1 MVLVFFVVNLL
12 RIDLYD
18 VVKEI
23 KKGRDTMKTIIKRS
37 ILDYLK
43 NPVLW
48 IGLIIIVASMYQC
61 LSSYLQIH
69 YIKQNEQIT
78 QNDVALEDADVMD
91 GYIPTSDDKER
102 RREWEDTIKE
112 TLMDTSKNGFG
123 FSRQEADHVM
133 KEIQNMDVKTASEFL
148 ESQYGYYNAIY
159 AYEDLE
165 IHKGQQKNQS
175 LYRAEIIRT
184 FFSWYFAKKFTD
196 LQDCIWPFLQQSCY
210 HFYYSGYT
218 KSTYELLHT
227 KPVTAIQ
234 YICGKVISGFISM
247 LGVLVI
253 LNVIFFM
260 LCLKTSLESGFPVT
274 PIDFCVNSLIY
285 IVPNLLMICCVYTI
299 TALIFKNPLP
309 AAPILFLHIIYS
321 NMLTMKN
328 DIYYMRP
335 FSIMVRFPGRFFET
349 HVAKMSNIN
358 QIILVISSVILVC
371 ISVTI
376 WKRRRV
382 H

>member
-165 IHKGQQKNQS
+165 IHKGT
-175 LYRAEIIRT
+175 AEEINHYIERKLSEHS
-184 FFSWYFAKKFTD
+184 FSWYFAKKFTD
-196 LQDCIWPFLQQSCY
+196 FAGLHMAFFATVLLSFLFIQD
-210 HFYYSGYT
+210 T
-218 KSTYELLHT
+218 RKSTYEL
-227 KPVTAIQ
+227 
-234 YICGKVISGFISM
+234 Y
-247 LGVLVI
+247 
-253 LNVIFFM
+253 
-260 LCLKTSLESGFPVT
+260 
-274 PIDFCVNSLIY
+274 SLIY

-299 TALIFKNPLP
+299 TAVIFKNPLP

>member
-43 NPVLW
+43 NHVLW

-78 QNDVALEDADVMD
+78 QSDVALEDADVMD

-148 ESQYGYYNAIY
+148 ESQYG
-159 AYEDLE
+159 
-165 IHKGQQKNQS
+165 K
-175 LYRAEIIRT
+175 
-184 FFSWYFAKKFTD
+184 
-196 LQDCIWPFLQQSCY
+196 
-210 HFYYSGYT
+210 GYT
-218 KSTYELLHT
+218 AEVKALLT
-227 KPVTAIQ
+227 KRGVNKLSDINPKDYAALLAEVE
-234 YICGKVISGFISM
+234 VI
-247 LGVLVI
+247 
-253 LNVIFFM
+253 
-260 LCLKTSLESGFPVT
+260 
-274 PIDFCVNSLIY
+274 VN
-285 IVPNLLMICCVYTI
+285 
-299 TALIFKNPLP
+299 A
-309 AAPILFLHIIYS
+309 
-321 NMLTMKN
+321 
-328 DIYYMRP
+328 
-335 FSIMVRFPGRFFET
+335 G
-349 HVAKMSNIN
+349 
-358 QIILVISSVILVC
+358 
-371 ISVTI
+371 
-376 WKRRRV
+376 
-382 H
+382 

>member
-1 MVLVFFVVNLL
+1 
-12 RIDLYD
+12 
-18 VVKEI
+18 
-23 KKGRDTMKTIIKRS
+23 MKTIIKRS

-165 IHKGQQKNQS
+165 IHKGDSRRNQS

-184 FFSWYFAKKFTD
+184 FF
-196 LQDCIWPFLQQSCY
+196 FLVLCQKIYGFCRIAYGLFCNSLAII
-210 HFYYSGYT
+210 FIYSGYT
-218 KSTYELLHT
+218 KKYL
-227 KPVTAIQ
+227 
-234 YICGKVISGFISM
+234 
-247 LGVLVI
+247 
-253 LNVIFFM
+253 
-260 LCLKTSLESGFPVT
+260 
-274 PIDFCVNSLIY
+274 
-285 IVPNLLMICCVYTI
+285 
-299 TALIFKNPLP
+299 
-309 AAPILFLHIIYS
+309 
-321 NMLTMKN
+321 
-328 DIYYMRP
+328 
-335 FSIMVRFPGRFFET
+335 
-349 HVAKMSNIN
+349 
-358 QIILVISSVILVC
+358 
-371 ISVTI
+371 
-376 WKRRRV
+376 
-382 H
+382 

>member
-159 AYEDLE
+159 AYGTLKF
-165 IHKGQQKNQS
+165 IRGQQKKS
-175 LYRAEIIRT
+175 IIISSGNYPNILFPGTLPKNLRI
-184 FFSWYFAKKFTD
+184 

-210 HFYYSGYT
+210 HFYLFRIHEKVPMNYYIQS
-218 KSTYELLHT
+218 LLR
-227 KPVTAIQ
+227 Q
-234 YICGKVISGFISM
+234 
-247 LGVLVI
+247 
-253 LNVIFFM
+253 
-260 LCLKTSLESGFPVT
+260 
-274 PIDFCVNSLIY
+274 
-285 IVPNLLMICCVYTI
+285 
-299 TALIFKNPLP
+299 
-309 AAPILFLHIIYS
+309 
-321 NMLTMKN
+321 
-328 DIYYMRP
+328 
-335 FSIMVRFPGRFFET
+335 
-349 HVAKMSNIN
+349 SNIY
-358 QIILVISSVILVC
+358 VG
-371 ISVTI
+371 
-376 WKRRRV
+376 K
-382 H
+382 

>member
-112 TLMDTSKNGFG
+112 TLMDTSQNGFG

-148 ESQYGYYNAIY
+148 ESQYGYYTQYMLMKTLKFIR
-159 AYEDLE
+159 
-165 IHKGQQKNQS
+165 GQQKKS
-175 LYRAEIIRT
+175 IIISNRNYPNILFPGT
-184 FFSWYFAKKFTD
+184 LPKSSRI

-210 HFYYSGYT
+210 HFYLFRIHEKIPMNYYIQS
-218 KSTYELLHT
+218 LLR
-227 KPVTAIQ
+227 Q
-234 YICGKVISGFISM
+234 
-247 LGVLVI
+247 
-253 LNVIFFM
+253 
-260 LCLKTSLESGFPVT
+260 
-274 PIDFCVNSLIY
+274 
-285 IVPNLLMICCVYTI
+285 
-299 TALIFKNPLP
+299 
-309 AAPILFLHIIYS
+309 
-321 NMLTMKN
+321 
-328 DIYYMRP
+328 
-335 FSIMVRFPGRFFET
+335 
-349 HVAKMSNIN
+349 SNI
-358 QIILVISSVILVC
+358 
-371 ISVTI
+371 
-376 WKRRRV
+376 
-382 H
+382 

>member
-1 MVLVFFVVNLL
+1 MNLL

-69 YIKQNEQIT
+69 YIKQNEQVT
-78 QNDVALEDADVMD
+78 QNDVELEDADVMD

-112 TLMDTSKNGFG
+112 TLMDTSQNGFG

-133 KEIQNMDVKTASEFL
+133 KEIQNMDVKTASEFWNPNMAIIM
-148 ESQYGYYNAIY
+148 QYMLMRTLKFIR
-159 AYEDLE
+159 
-165 IHKGQQKNQS
+165 GQQKKS
-175 LYRAEIIRT
+175 IIISSGNYPNILFPGTLPKVHGFCRIA
-184 FFSWYFAKKFTD
+184 YGLFATVLLSF
-196 LQDCIWPFLQQSCY
+196 LFIQD
-210 HFYYSGYT
+210 T
-218 KSTYELLHT
+218 RKSTYELLHT

-335 FSIMVRFPGRFFET
+335 FSIMVRFPGRF
-349 HVAKMSNIN
+349 
-358 QIILVISSVILVC
+358 
-371 ISVTI
+371 
-376 WKRRRV
+376 
-382 H
+382 

>member
-1 MVLVFFVVNLL
+1 MNLL

-133 KEIQNMDVKTASEFL
+133 KEIQNMDVKTASEFWNPNMAIIM
-148 ESQYGYYNAIY
+148 QYMLMRTLKFIR
-159 AYEDLE
+159 
-165 IHKGQQKNQS
+165 GQQKKS
-175 LYRAEIIRT
+175 IIISSGNYPNILFPGTLPKNLRI
-184 FFSWYFAKKFTD
+184 
-196 LQDCIWPFLQQSCY
+196 LQDCIWPFCNSLAII
-210 HFYYSGYT
+210 FIYSGYT
-218 KSTYELLHT
+218 KKYL
-227 KPVTAIQ
+227 
-234 YICGKVISGFISM
+234 
-247 LGVLVI
+247 
-253 LNVIFFM
+253 
-260 LCLKTSLESGFPVT
+260 
-274 PIDFCVNSLIY
+274 
-285 IVPNLLMICCVYTI
+285 
-299 TALIFKNPLP
+299 
-309 AAPILFLHIIYS
+309 
-321 NMLTMKN
+321 
-328 DIYYMRP
+328 
-335 FSIMVRFPGRFFET
+335 
-349 HVAKMSNIN
+349 
-358 QIILVISSVILVC
+358 
-371 ISVTI
+371 
-376 WKRRRV
+376 
-382 H
+382 

>member
-133 KEIQNMDVKTASEFL
+133 KEIQNMDVKTASEFWNPNMAIIM
-148 ESQYGYYNAIY
+148 QYMLMRTLKFIR
-159 AYEDLE
+159 
-165 IHKGQQKNQS
+165 GQQKKS
-175 LYRAEIIRT
+175 IIISSGNYPNILFPGTLPKNLRI
-184 FFSWYFAKKFTD
+184 

-210 HFYYSGYT
+210 HFYLFRIHEKIPMNYYIQS
-218 KSTYELLHT
+218 LLR
-227 KPVTAIQ
+227 Q
-234 YICGKVISGFISM
+234 
-247 LGVLVI
+247 
-253 LNVIFFM
+253 
-260 LCLKTSLESGFPVT
+260 
-274 PIDFCVNSLIY
+274 
-285 IVPNLLMICCVYTI
+285 
-299 TALIFKNPLP
+299 
-309 AAPILFLHIIYS
+309 
-321 NMLTMKN
+321 
-328 DIYYMRP
+328 
-335 FSIMVRFPGRFFET
+335 
-349 HVAKMSNIN
+349 SNIY
-358 QIILVISSVILVC
+358 VG
-371 ISVTI
+371 
-376 WKRRRV
+376 K
-382 H
+382 